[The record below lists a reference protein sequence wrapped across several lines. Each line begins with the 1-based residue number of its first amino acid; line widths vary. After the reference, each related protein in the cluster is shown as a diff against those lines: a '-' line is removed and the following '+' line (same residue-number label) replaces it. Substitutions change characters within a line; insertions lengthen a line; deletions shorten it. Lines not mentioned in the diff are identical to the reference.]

1 MAILAPSK
9 AALRRTATGL
19 GAATGFLV
27 LVQVLW
33 GPPAGI
39 VVQGALLGG
48 LSALLAL
55 GLALV
60 YRANRILNF
69 AQGDLGA
76 APASLAVLLVVS
88 SGTSWLVAFITG
100 LVAALAL
107 GAAVELLV
115 IRRFFRSPRL
125 ILTVATIGLAQVLAG
140 LGLLLPGWFHVG
152 LPPQSFPAP
161 LDVSFTIEPL
171 RFGGNDV
178 VALVAI
184 PLAFLGLALFLRTRL
199 GTAMRACAD
208 DADRAALVGIP
219 VRRVHSVVWM
229 LAAVLA
235 FLAVFLRA
243 GIVGLSIGTVL
254 GPTLLLPALAAA
266 VIGRMERLP
275 TIALAAVA
283 LGIVEQS
290 VVWGWNQPADVQPVL
305 FVVVLVAV
313 WLTPAGSGLRGRLE
327 PSTWRAIR
335 EPRPVPRELARLP
348 EVRIA
353 GAALLGVVALALAL
367 VPAAFTESRTNL
379 AAVAV
384 IYGVIALSLVVLTG
398 WAGEIS
404 LGQMAFVAIGA
415 ASGASITAR
424 LGWDLALGLIGAGLA
439 GAAVAALIG
448 LPVLRRR
455 GLTLAV
461 ITLAFS
467 LATTAWLL
475 NPRIFGD
482 GTRFDWLPPPRVERP
497 DLFGIVNVRS
507 ETSYY
512 YLCLAALALV
522 VIAVLGIRRSRTG
535 RVLVAIRENEQAASA
550 YGVNPRR
557 TTLGAFAISGF
568 LAAFAGALFVH
579 HQNGLQLDSYTAG
592 ESLVVFAMVVI
603 GGLGSIPGALL
614 GALFV
619 RGVTWWL
626 PVEWQILATGAGML
640 VVLLVF
646 RGGFG
651 AAFADLRDVGLRRV
665 AARRGIVAP
674 GLVAE
679 APVPRRPAAPSA
691 TPTHTNADLGPPAL
705 LQVRGLDV
713 EYDGVQV
720 LFGVDFDVRA
730 GEIVALLGTNGS
742 GKSTLLQAVSGLL
755 EPRHGSVTFD
765 GRTTTRA
772 RPERI
777 AALGVVQAPG
787 GHGVFPSL
795 TVADNLRLAAWTAH
809 DRAAARIATQDARS
823 LFPILADRAQE
834 AAGNLSGGEQQM
846 LTLAMALVARPR
858 LLLIDEL
865 ALGLSPTVLAHLRER
880 LRALRAAGTTI
891 VLVEQ
896 SIDLALELADRA
908 YFLEKGTVRFAGP
921 ARELLDHPELV
932 RAVFLGRQRAV
943 GTPHAVATDARAPR
957 LEVAGACRRFD
968 GVTALDDVSFTIDA
982 GEIVGVLG
990 PNGAGKTTLFDVISG
1005 FVTPDAGRVVLHD
1018 GMRHD
1023 LTKLAP
1029 HARARL
1035 GLGRSFQDGR
1045 LFPALTVREAVA
1057 VARERAGPRP
1067 RPDRG
1072 CPPSADGDTLGSRGS
1087 RAGRRAR
1094 RPARVGR
1101 GRRQVRPRA
1110 LDRHSADRR
1119 PRLRPRART
1128 DPAPP
1133 RRTLERHRAARS
1145 RGIGTPVASRAGR
1158 AVRHAARDRA
1168 RPHAAHRGLRSNVR
1182 PRSGAP
1188 HRLGHAARGPGAP
1201 CRHPRLSR
1209 GLTASGLTASG
1220 VDRPEVDEPGWPRLI
1235 GPTLRHA
1242 RPSPCARIP
1251 VVRPRGHARARR
1263 RADRVGERRGRGG
1276 DGPRPGAPH
1285 VRRGPGAGQAGALGA
1300 GV

>member
-1 MAILAPSK
+1 LAILERSQAP
-9 AALRRTATGL
+9 LRRAVTGA
-19 GAATGFLV
+19 GAAIGFLV
-27 LVQVLW
+27 VVQALW

-88 SGTSWLVAFITG
+88 SGTSWLVAFSTG
-100 LVAALAL
+100 IAAALAL
-107 GAAVELLV
+107 GAAVEFLV
-115 IRRFFRSPRL
+115 VRRFFRSPRL

-140 LGLLLPGWFHVG
+140 LGLLLPGWFDVG

-161 LDVSFTIEPL
+161 FDLSFTIDPL

-178 VALVAI
+178 VALVVV
-184 PLAFLGLALFLRTRL
+184 PLAFIGVAGFLRTRL
-199 GTAMRACAD
+199 GVAMRACAD

-254 GPTLLLPALAAA
+254 GPALLLPALAAA

-275 TIALAAVA
+275 TIALAAIA

-290 VVWGWNQPADVQPVL
+290 VVWGWNQPADVEPVL

-313 WLTPAGSGLRGRLE
+313 WLTPAGTGLRGRLE

-348 EVRIA
+348 EVRTA
-353 GAALLGVVALALAL
+353 GAALVGLVTLALAL
-367 VPAAFTESRTNL
+367 VPAVFTESRTNL

-415 ASGASITAR
+415 GAGASITAR
-424 LGWDLALGLIGAGLA
+424 LGWDLALGLIGAGLV

-467 LATTAWLL
+467 LATTAWVL

-482 GTRFDWLPPPRVERP
+482 GTRFDWLPPSRVERP
-497 DLFGIVNVRS
+497 DLFGVVNVRS
-507 ETSYY
+507 ETGYY
-512 YLCLAALALV
+512 FLCLAALALV

-665 AARRGIVAP
+665 AARRGIAAP
-674 GLVAE
+674 GLVAD
-679 APVPRRPAAPSA
+679 VPPPRPRV
-691 TPTHTNADLGPPAL
+691 TPGAVTRDGDGDAGEPAL
-705 LQVRGLDV
+705 LRVRGLDID
-713 EYDGVQV
+713 YDGVQV
-720 LFGVDFDVRA
+720 LFDVDFDARA

-755 EPRHGSVTFD
+755 RPRHGSITFAD
-765 GRTTTRA
+765 RTTTHA
-772 RPERI
+772 RPERLVT
-777 AALGVVQAPG
+777 LGVVQAPG

-795 TVADNLRLAAWTAH
+795 TVADNLRLAAWTTR
-809 DRAAARIATQDARS
+809 DRAAKREATADALA
-823 LFPILADRAQE
+823 LFPILADRARQP
-834 AAGNLSGGEQQM
+834 AGNLSGGEQQM

-865 ALGLSPTVLAHLRER
+865 SLGLSPTVLTHLRER

-896 SIDLALELADRA
+896 SVDLALELADRA
-908 YFLEKGTVRFAGP
+908 YFLEKGAVRFAGP
-921 ARELLDHPELV
+921 ARRLLEHPELV
-932 RAVFLGRQRAV
+932 RAVFLGPPTGASASHPVARQPREA
-943 GTPHAVATDARAPR
+943 HEPR
-957 LEVAGACRRFD
+957 LEVVGLRRQFG

-1005 FVTPDAGRVVLHD
+1005 FVAPDAGRIVLHEGAPHEGVLHD
-1018 GMRHD
+1018 
-1023 LTKLAP
+1023 LTALAP
-1029 HARARL
+1029 HTRARL

-1045 LFPALTVREAVA
+1045 LFPALTVRETVA
-1057 VARERAGPRP
+1057 VARERAVRVRDPIAAALHLPMVTR
-1067 RPDRG
+1067 
-1072 CPPSADGDTLGSRGS
+1072 SEA
-1087 RAGRRAR
+1087 AVRAR
-1094 RPARVGR
+1094 VDELLDLLRLGAFADKFVHELSTGT
-1101 GRRQVRPRA
+1101 RRIVDLACVLAHEPTLLLLDEPSSGIAQREAEQLAPVLRDVRDSLSATLVVIEHDLTLLTAVSDRLLA
-1110 LDRHSADRR
+1110 LDRG
-1119 PRLRPRART
+1119 RLIASGPPSEVLE
-1128 DPAPP
+1128 DPA
-1133 RRTLERHRAARS
+1133 
-1145 RGIGTPVASRAGR
+1145 V
-1158 AVRHAARDRA
+1158 V
-1168 RPHAAHRGLRSNVR
+1168 
-1182 PRSGAP
+1182 GAY
-1188 HRLGHAARGPGAP
+1188 LGG
-1201 CRHPRLSR
+1201 
-1209 GLTASGLTASG
+1209 
-1220 VDRPEVDEPGWPRLI
+1220 
-1235 GPTLRHA
+1235 
-1242 RPSPCARIP
+1242 
-1251 VVRPRGHARARR
+1251 
-1263 RADRVGERRGRGG
+1263 
-1276 DGPRPGAPH
+1276 
-1285 VRRGPGAGQAGALGA
+1285 
-1300 GV
+1300 